1 MAMDNSGVPTESVRD
16 FCRQYPNRNVP
27 NSANGTAFDWT
38 CRGTNPVI
46 TGRTPVDERGY
57 FKDAWRKI
65 AVSDPPEKQV
75 RQFVEELYSRRA
87 RPGRRSYPGPA
98 LPDVFTTSLVKLL
111 TENRKLLNGDLGALD
126 FDPFCQCQDDGGLK
140 ATIRKVSLY
149 GIENATVDVDLL
161 FPGGSRDSVRLALEE
176 EQNHWRVRDVQSKKM
191 ESMRNALFQENKKL
205 AASQTPPSSGS
216 PSTATPGPNPKP
228 NALTAMPQGTRVV
241 VDCIYI
247 DHPSNGYGTTFRM
260 AVPVGID
267 KLQSPDFA
275 ISLLNAGMQEAI
287 KYCNDNF
294 DKRKNVLDVGKGH
307 LDASNRFFSR
317 ICNIPCES
325 AVIGDDVLISATKEI
340 GTNKW
345 QVTNYATAIY
355 QRQQKQTNERE
366 SAPVVDI
373 GTLCTF
379 LRDGQASL
387 RALTEQA
394 RAEANPLRQANAGEA
409 FRRRRDELNARLN
422 ELLRPNYKF
431 EGVQGEVASIEAQVY
446 SQGPAANLSI
456 SVANCPMNLGFR
468 FIDWNGN
475 WGKPGDDM
483 ASLSKWRSVLESI
496 VTGTPVVFSAV
507 LLKDTHESR
516 YFFPADDG
524 RLGLGAMVTELRKK

>member
-1 MAMDNSGVPTESVRD
+1 VVLFSLAVPALGAAQSAVAADFSVCGTAVKANLDEGSTPKEYQGYLGLWSGDWSNGRICSGLIIKKIDSNGDAFVDYLYRPAKATTVISQSAIAHIENRQTLTFNDKDGSRYTFTLKPGNELAASFLNTGGTRLETKFTHATEAGSGAQAYQNSPPSTPVAKTPAEIEAYCQKMGDTEATGEGDLISGIENTVWRCMNKDVLVCLLGASGRACMAMDNSGVPTESVRD

-87 RPGRRSYPGPA
+87 RPGRRSLLLDGA
-98 LPDVFTTSLVKLL
+98 PDVFTTSLVKLL
-111 TENRKLLNGDLGALD
+111 TENRKLLNGDLGVLD
-126 FDPFCQCQDDGGLK
+126 FDPFCQCQDDGGLE

-191 ESMRNALFQENKKL
+191 ESMRNALSQENKKL

-216 PSTATPGPNPKP
+216 PSTPPPGPNSKP
-228 NALTAMPQGTRVV
+228 SALTAMPQGTRVV
-241 VDCIYI
+241 VDCIYV

-275 ISLLNAGMQEAI
+275 ISLLNTGMQEAI
-287 KYCNDNF
+287 KYCNDN
-294 DKRKNVLDVGKGH
+294 
-307 LDASNRFFSR
+307 
-317 ICNIPCES
+317 
-325 AVIGDDVLISATKEI
+325 
-340 GTNKW
+340 
-345 QVTNYATAIY
+345 
-355 QRQQKQTNERE
+355 
-366 SAPVVDI
+366 
-373 GTLCTF
+373 
-379 LRDGQASL
+379 
-387 RALTEQA
+387 
-394 RAEANPLRQANAGEA
+394 
-409 FRRRRDELNARLN
+409 
-422 ELLRPNYKF
+422 
-431 EGVQGEVASIEAQVY
+431 
-446 SQGPAANLSI
+446 
-456 SVANCPMNLGFR
+456 
-468 FIDWNGN
+468 
-475 WGKPGDDM
+475 
-483 ASLSKWRSVLESI
+483 
-496 VTGTPVVFSAV
+496 
-507 LLKDTHESR
+507 
-516 YFFPADDG
+516 
-524 RLGLGAMVTELRKK
+524 